1 MDSLHHKPVKRFYLD
16 GDIYDDAAI
25 PRLKIEYVKLLM
37 LEMKLSGYVVRVDI
51 DPDFTIK
58 YNSEKEIFEFKLS
71 LYAVY
76 VGKRKSEWITGVD
89 GTTVIY
95 TPQSRSKEFSQEVV

>member
-1 MDSLHHKPVKRFYLD
+1 MNSLHHKPVKRFYLD

-76 VGKRKSEWITGVD
+76 VGKRKSEWIAGVD

>member
-1 MDSLHHKPVKRFYLD
+1 MESLHHKPVKRFYLD

-76 VGKRKSEWITGVD
+76 VGKRKSEWIAGVD